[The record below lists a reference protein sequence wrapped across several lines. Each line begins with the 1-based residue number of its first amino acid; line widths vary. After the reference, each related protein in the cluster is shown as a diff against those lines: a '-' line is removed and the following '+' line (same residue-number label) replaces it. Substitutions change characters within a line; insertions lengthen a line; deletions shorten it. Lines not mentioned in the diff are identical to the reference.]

1 MTEVN
6 TNLQIWD
13 KVQRTDP
20 KRTKPFKGAGG
31 FSGTAINA
39 TYLAQRATEVF
50 GPMGLGWGMNI
61 IEEKILDFGDDKIH
75 SLRGELWYVL
85 DGKRGAIQHFGQT
98 KICGKNKHGAFV
110 DEDAPK
116 KSLTDVMSKCLSL
129 LGFGA
134 DVHLGLYDDNRYV
147 THITN
152 QIADERRAAREEAQ
166 VAKAEPER
174 QTMSVGASQDSLGNA
189 HEVTDFPDQS
199 PTNVVPLKGKKAEP
213 AHDPETGEV
222 KPLDL
227 DAEMSLY
234 DILKGRLDACQTS
247 KQVLTYMTS
256 NDTKADLIR
265 LGKESEEKFR
275 EYARD
280 LLAKYRIAE
289 NAAAAAAVPAE

>member
-1 MTEVN
+1 VAEVN
-6 TNLQIWD
+6 SNLKIWE

-85 DGKRGAIQHFGQT
+85 DGKTGSIQHFGQT

-152 QIADERRAAREEAQ
+152 QIADERRAAREESKASKDADAEPKEDASQ
-166 VAKAEPER
+166 GDGEQQASDNVVPLQRKAKAEPEV
-174 QTMSVGASQDSLGNA
+174 QA
-189 HEVTDFPDQS
+189 
-199 PTNVVPLKGKKAEP
+199 
-213 AHDPETGEV
+213 DPQTGEIGSE
-222 KPLDL
+222 PLDL
-227 DAEMSLY
+227 DAEMTAADVIKKKIDAY
-234 DILKGRLDACQTS
+234 DDA
-247 KQVLTYMTS
+247 KALGEYM
-256 NDTKADLIR
+256 NDRETQADMFR
-265 LGKESEEKFR
+265 LGKEVR
-275 EYARD
+275 EQVRDYAIKRHVE
-280 LLAKYRIAE
+280 LRAKAK
-289 NAAAAAAVPAE
+289 AAAIPAE